1 LNFNDAGMKRIKGI
15 NVLKAGLLNFAEEI
29 MYSLTWE
36 LQRISRTVAITELKF
51 NPFNDEVSTYM
62 DAMRLDENEEIVIDT
77 SFADSSEKFLRGCIS
92 DLEIDFFGL
101 LDLLEL
107 LKRVEAKNGALPS
120 ILKPVTG
127 EYITHE
133 EQDRDAW
140 VCLCRN
146 MPCYS
151 GFYSCDEDG
160 DLIEP
165 GDEWGYLYRCETCGR
180 VIDDRDHRVIGINLN
195 PNNEEA

>member
-1 LNFNDAGMKRIKGI
+1 MKRIKGI
-15 NVLKAGLLNFAEEI
+15 NVLKSELLDFAEEVI
-29 MYSLTWE
+29 YSLTCE
-36 LQRISRTVAITELKF
+36 LQRITRMVAMTELKF
-51 NPFNDEVSTYM
+51 NPFSDEISMYM
-62 DAMRLDENEEIVIDT
+62 DAIRLDENTEIIIDT
-77 SFADSSEKFLRGCIS
+77 SFADTSEKFLRSCIS

-101 LDLLEL
+101 IDLLEL
-107 LKRVEAKNGALPS
+107 LKAVEGKNGALPS
-120 ILKPVTG
+120 ILKPVSG

-140 VCLCRN
+140 VCLCGN
-146 MPCYS
+146 MPCYN

-165 GDEWGYLYRCETCGR
+165 GDEWEYLYRCEACGR
-180 VIDDRDHRVIGINLN
+180 VIDDRDHKVIGINLN

>member
-1 LNFNDAGMKRIKGI
+1 MKRIKGI
-15 NVLKAGLLNFAEEI
+15 NVLKAGLLDFVEEI
-29 MYSLTWE
+29 LYSLSCE
-36 LQRISRTVAITELKF
+36 LQRISRTVGMKELEF
-51 NPFNDEVSTYM
+51 NPFSDEVSSYM
-62 DAMRLDENEEIVIDT
+62 DAIRLDENKEVILDT
-77 SFADSSEKFLRGCIS
+77 SFADVSEKLLRSCIS
-92 DLEIDFFGL
+92 ELEIDFFGL

-107 LKRVEAKNGALPS
+107 LKRVEGKNGVLPS

-133 EQDRDAW
+133 QQDREAW
-140 VCLCRN
+140 ICVCGN
-146 MPCYS
+146 MPCYN

-165 GDEWGYLYRCETCGR
+165 GNDWEYLYRCESCGR

-195 PNNEEA
+195 PNNEEE

>member
-1 LNFNDAGMKRIKGI
+1 M
-15 NVLKAGLLNFAEEI
+15 
-29 MYSLTWE
+29 
-36 LQRISRTVAITELKF
+36 
-51 NPFNDEVSTYM
+51 
-62 DAMRLDENEEIVIDT
+62 DENAEIVIDT
-77 SFADSSEKFLRGCIS
+77 SFADTSEKFLRSCIS

-107 LKRVEAKNGALPS
+107 LKGMEEKNGILPS

-140 VCLCRN
+140 VCVCGN
-146 MPCYS
+146 MPCHG

-165 GDEWGYLYRCETCGR
+165 GDEWEYLYRCETCGR
-180 VIDDRDHRVIGINLN
+180 VIDDRDLKVIGINLN
-195 PNNEEA
+195 PNSEEV